1 MINPDISSFLDGL
14 PFPMLAS
21 SLIQGAL
28 FTSSKVMY
36 ANRPLL
42 DIFSTTKAPMESL
55 STEKKYR
62 VVPF

>member
-1 MINPDISSFLDGL
+1 MSNPNISNFLDGL
-14 PFPMLAS
+14 PFPLLAS

-42 DIFSTTKAPMESL
+42 DVFS
-55 STEKKYR
+55 EKINASITS
-62 VVPF
+62 PEQGAQQE